1 MSALPESWRGVL
13 VDRMLKMKYSR
24 YIVIV
29 LFLFTGI
36 VSAQRDTK
44 EVFTAGE
51 INGIRIDTDEVY
63 LITINSKETS
73 EISIATHSE
82 GEYYNDILLKSEI
95 RNGQLLLS
103 TEYPEILAGG
113 YDKLSAHKVFSLEI
127 ELEIPENMEVII
139 NSNIASLVA
148 KGKYKSIYAGL
159 EQGYC
164 QLLNF
169 SGSAVINTFKGD
181 ILVETSGGII
191 DAESRHGK
199 VSKPENLTG
208 RQPIRLTTI
217 DGDIMVRKTK

>member
-1 MSALPESWRGVL
+1 LSALPESWRGVL
-13 VDRMLKMKYSR
+13 VDRKLKMKYSR

-29 LFLFTGI
+29 IFLFSGI

-44 EVFTAGE
+44 EIILADEIGE
-51 INGIRIDTDEVY
+51 IKIDSDEVY
-63 LITINSKETS
+63 LITIHSVETS

-82 GEYYNDILLKSEI
+82 GEYYNDIILKSEV

-103 TEYPEILAGG
+103 TEYPEILTGG

-127 ELEIPENMEVII
+127 ELEIPENMEVVI

-148 KGKYKSIYAGL
+148 NGNYKSVYAGL
-159 EQGYC
+159 QQGYC

-181 ILVETSGGII
+181 ILVETFGGII
-191 DAESRHGK
+191 NAESRHGK
-199 VSKPENLTG
+199 VTKPEFLTG